1 MAETTLVAEPRE
13 QHGSRPSRRARAEGR
28 IPAVLYGHGID
39 PMSISVDGRELR
51 SALHGEAGA
60 NTLLSLKIGS
70 DTHLAL
76 ARQLQRHPV
85 RNTVIHV
92 DFQVVSRTERIS
104 VDVPI
109 VLVGEAKG
117 VTNADGM
124 VEQGVHTLTVSAP
137 ASDIPNQIEVDIS
150 GLRVGDSIRVGDL
163 TLPSGST
170 TDVDP
175 EEPVVLAISAA
186 ATAGA
191 EAEAIDADQAAATA
205 EAAADAADAEAADG
219 EGPGEAGDA
228 AKDEG

>member
-13 QHGSRPSRRARAEGR
+13 QKGSRPSRRARVQGR

-39 PMSISVDGRELR
+39 PISISVDGRELR
-51 SALHGEAGA
+51 HALHGEAGA
-60 NTLLSLKIGS
+60 NTLLSLKIGAE
-70 DTHLAL
+70 THLAL

-109 VLVGEAKG
+109 VLTGEAKA

-124 VEQGVHTLTVSAP
+124 VEQAIHTLAVQAA

-150 GLRVGDSIRVGDL
+150 GLQVGDSIRVGDL
-163 TLPSGST
+163 QMPSGAST
-170 TDVDP
+170 EVDP
-175 EEPVVLAISAA
+175 EEPVVTALSAA

-191 EAEAIDADQAAATA
+191 EAEAIDAEQAAATTD
-205 EAAADAADAEAADG
+205 AAAADAEAPSDAEAEAG
-219 EGPGEAGDA
+219 EG